1 MCGIAGIMNLDGH
14 PVEAPEVERMV
25 RTLGHRGPDAMSLTL
40 DGAVGLGHTRLSII
54 DVEGGHQPM
63 ANDDGSLW
71 ITFNGEIFNY
81 VELSEELRQRG
92 HRFATRCDTE
102 VILHLYEEFG
112 EECVHQMN
120 GQWSF
125 AIWDTRRRRLFLSRD
140 RMGVRPLFYTTAA
153 NTFLFASEIKA
164 LFADPRVNRA
174 IDAEAV
180 DQFFT
185 FWTPLSP
192 RTMFEGVSELPPGHS
207 LIVDDGQVR
216 QHCYWQPAYDVP
228 ANGVNEDEAAERLLE
243 LLIDATRI
251 RLRSDVPVGAYL
263 SGGLDSTITT
273 AIIKRFTST
282 PLRTF
287 SVAFEDP
294 EFDESEYQ
302 RQVIEHLET
311 DHEAIKCTSADIG
324 RVFPEVIWH
333 AEKPVLRTAPAPMF
347 LLSKL
352 VRDRDYKVVLTGEG
366 SDEIFG
372 GYDIFKEA
380 KVRRFWSR
388 FPESRVRPL
397 LLRRLYPYMDNI
409 QAQPEA
415 YLRAFFRTSAE
426 DCADQFFSHLPR
438 WGLTSKLKL
447 FYSEDFR
454 ARVKSYDPIA
464 ELRGRLP
471 ASYDGW
477 DGFTRAQYLETAHLL
492 PGYIL
497 SSQGDRMSMG
507 HSVEGRFPFLDHRV
521 VQFASTLPPRLKM
534 KVLDEKYLLKR
545 AVGGLIPETIRK
557 RKKQPYRAPD
567 AKSFFNADGS
577 PVDYAAALLSADRVR
592 EDGIFNAAAVDRLF
606 AKARAGQVLGTKD
619 NMGLVGVLSTGL
631 LIDRFIRNSTY
642 DNQADR
648 DTPVRRREL
657 PIRAGR

>member
-1 MCGIAGIMNLDGH
+1 MCGIAGILNRNNQPMD
-14 PVEAPEVERMV
+14 APSVERMV
-25 RTLGHRGPDAMSLTL
+25 RTLGHRGPDAMSIML
-40 DGAVGLGHTRLSII
+40 DGEVGFGHTRLSII

-63 ANDDGSLW
+63 PNDDGSLW

-81 VELSEELRQRG
+81 IELTEMLRQRG

-102 VILHLYEEFG
+102 VILHLYQEFG
-112 EECVHQMN
+112 EDCVHLLN
-120 GQWSF
+120 GQWAF
-125 AIWDTRRRRLFLSRD
+125 GIWDVRHRRLFLSRD
-140 RMGVRPLFYTTAA
+140 RLGVRPLFYTSTSDA
-153 NTFLFASEIKA
+153 FLFASEIKA
-164 LFADPRVNRA
+164 LLADPRVNRA
-174 IDAEAV
+174 IDVQAL

-185 FWTPLSP
+185 FWTALSP
-192 RTMFEGVSELPPGHS
+192 RTMFAEISELPPGHS
-207 LIVDDGQVR
+207 LTIDNGR
-216 QHCYWQPAYDVP
+216 ITEHRHWQPEYEIV
-228 ANGVNEDEAAERLLE
+228 EHQDEQQAAEQLLD

-251 RLRSDVPVGAYL
+251 RLRADVPVGAYL

-294 EFDESEYQ
+294 EFDESQYQ
-302 RQVIEHLET
+302 RQVIDHLET
-311 DHEAIKCTSADIG
+311 DHEAIQCTSADIG
-324 RVFPEVIWH
+324 RVFPDVIYH
-333 AEKPVLRTAPAPMF
+333 TEKPVLRTAPAPMF

-352 VRDRDYKVVLTGEG
+352 VRDRGYKVVLTGEG

-380 KVRRFWSR
+380 KVRRFWSAL
-388 FPESRVRPL
+388 PASKSRPL

-426 DCADQFFSHLPR
+426 DCADPFFSHLPR

-447 FYSEDFR
+447 FYSPDFR
-454 ARVKSYDPIA
+454 ARVNGYDPIA
-464 ELRGRLP
+464 ELRDQLP
-471 ASYDGW
+471 AAYQSW
-477 DGFTRAQYLETAHLL
+477 DGFVRAQYLETAHLL

-507 HSVEGRFPFLDHRV
+507 HSVEGRFPFLDYRV

-534 KVLDEKYLLKR
+534 KVLDEKFLLKR
-545 AVGGLIPETIRK
+545 SVRGLIPEVVRR

-567 AKSFFNADGS
+567 AKSFLNPDGS
-577 PVDYAAALLSADRVR
+577 LLDYAAELLSSDRIR
-592 EDGIFNAAAVDRLF
+592 DDGIFNPSAVSRLV

-619 NMGLVGVLSTGL
+619 NMGLVGILSTGL
-631 LIDRFIRNSTY
+631 LIDRFIRNRAH
-642 DNQADR
+642 DNESRR
-648 DTPVRRREL
+648 DTPVCRREL
-657 PIRAGR
+657 PVRAER